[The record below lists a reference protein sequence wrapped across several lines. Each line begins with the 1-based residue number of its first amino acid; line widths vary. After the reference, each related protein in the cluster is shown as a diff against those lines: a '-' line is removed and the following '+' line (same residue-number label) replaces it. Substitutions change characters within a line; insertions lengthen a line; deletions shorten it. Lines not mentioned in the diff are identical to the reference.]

1 MKLERV
7 RNLAPVRLVGRVPGE
22 LHETLTAYAR
32 YYREEHGEA
41 IEVWPLVVQMLRVF
55 LDDDRLF
62 QMLAGSRDCADM
74 TEGREARHVPDYVV
88 GLIVVIRI
96 ELALVEQAP
105 H

>member
-7 RNLAPVRLVGRVPGE
+7 RNLAPVRLVGWVPGE

-62 QMLAGSRDCADM
+62 QTWRRRSNGASTADRSGPAGVTR
-74 TEGREARHVPDYVV
+74 GEARN
-88 GLIVVIRI
+88 G
-96 ELALVEQAP
+96 
-105 H
+105 